1 MKKRLWVSLALLLV
15 IPGLLLT
22 VSCAKK
28 QVKTEVAEEAPPEP
42 EPVVEE
48 PEVDTAAAEEA
59 ARQAELE
66 EQQRLEAERLAAEEA
81 QRAAEMAK
89 NMFMAEDINFEF
101 DSSVLTPTAQDILQ
115 RKSDWLLENADA
127 TIIVEGHC
135 DERGTPAYNLALGDR
150 RAESAKDFLVNI
162 GISASRITTISFG
175 EEKPVDSDQNEEAWA
190 KNRRAHFVIE

>member
-1 MKKRLWVSLALLLV
+1 MKKRMWVIMALMLV
-15 IPGLLLT
+15 VPGLLFT

-28 QVKTEVAEEAPPEP
+28 QVQQEETTEAAPEP

-48 PEVDTAAAEEA
+48 PAVDEA
-59 ARQAELE
+59 AVEAQRQAEIE
-66 EQQRLEAERLAAEEA
+66 EAERLEAERLAQEEA
-81 QRAAEMAK
+81 ARAAEMAR
-89 NMFMAEDINFEF
+89 NMFMNEDINFDF
-101 DSSVLTPTAQDILQ
+101 DSAVLTPTAQDTLQ
-115 RKSDWLLENADA
+115 RKADWMRENADA

-175 EEKPVDSDQNEEAWA
+175 EEKPVDPGQNEEAWA
-190 KNRRAHFVIE
+190 KNRRAHCVIE